1 MKYRPKKTLL
11 NLKYIIH
18 WKVYIHMENSHIL
31 KQMIQKAEYFQLSNT
46 VEDATYYVMD
56 RKQRKHRVSLYNE
69 LPDDD
74 ALVRFGTIVKN

>member
-31 KQMIQKAEYFQLSNT
+31 KQVIQKAEYFQLSNT
-46 VEDATYYVMD
+46 MEDTTYYVMD
-56 RKQRKHRVSLYNE
+56 RQNNGSTE
-69 LPDDD
+69 L
-74 ALVRFGTIVKN
+74 ACV